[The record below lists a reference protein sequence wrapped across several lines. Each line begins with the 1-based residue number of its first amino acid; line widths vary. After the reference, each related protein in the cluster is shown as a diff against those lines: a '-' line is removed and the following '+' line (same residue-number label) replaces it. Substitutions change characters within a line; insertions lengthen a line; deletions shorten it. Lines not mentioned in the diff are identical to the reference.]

1 MLSRRDFFRRAVG
14 ALAAGTLAGV
24 SRWLPA
30 PKAEDWFVPDEAI
43 PLVVDRDWQWYSDT
57 NVLLKPLTPESFDL
71 AMERVKGSFSMPP
84 RIEIVSPAERK
95 LRSEATRA

>member
-1 MLSRRDFFRRAVG
+1 MLTRRSLLRRAVG

-30 PKAEDWFVPDEAI
+30 PVADRLVLPEPVPLA
-43 PLVVDRDWQWYSDT
+43 VDRDWQWYSDT

-71 AMERVKGSFSMPP
+71 ALERVKRSSFMPP

-95 LRSEATRA
+95 LRSGATRA